1 MSKIAKVPVI
11 MQMES
16 LECGAAALDM
26 VLAYYGKWVPLAQ
39 IRVDCGVSRDG
50 SNARNILVA
59 ARNHGLDS
67 KGYRYELD
75 SLKTKVRFPCIL
87 YWGFNHF
94 VVLCGFHKKGAVI
107 NDPARGRITV
117 SMDELDKK
125 FTGICL
131 QFVPMADFQPDG
143 KPRGLFSY
151 LKERLHKVGSAI
163 AFIVLC
169 TLLVTIINTFTPV
182 FSRVFMDYILP
193 GSNPDWLMPF
203 ALGMGFLV
211 VLQFIVMTINSFGL
225 VKLRG
230 KLTIS
235 SDSIF
240 FWHVLRLPMNFFSQR
255 MIGDIA
261 GRQEANSQIA
271 TAVVE
276 ILAPVVL
283 NFVMLVFYLGVMLSY
298 SVPLSCVGLLVT
310 IINLWITQIISSKR
324 VNITRQMM
332 REQSKVTSATVNG
345 IEMIETL
352 KASGAE
358 DGYFE
363 VWAGHQA
370 AVNNAQTRNYELTAR
385 LGIIPQLLVQFA
397 NITILLLG
405 VMLIMNHEFT
415 IGMLMAFQGLM
426 SSFVKPANALLTSGQ
441 KLQEM
446 TTDLER
452 VEDVLSY
459 PPDVTDDNFE
469 TPPEAPPEPFS
480 KGDLRAQKLKGEL
493 TVRGLSF
500 GYSPLD
506 PPLIE
511 DFNLELKPGKS
522 VALVGSSGCGKSTI
536 AKVLAGLYEPWS
548 GEILYD
554 GRTRDE
560 IPREILCA
568 SLAVVDQDIVLF
580 EDTIANNISLWD
592 TTMPE
597 ANITKAAQK
606 SQIHDYIIQRE
617 GGYGQMILEGGKNF
631 SGGQRQELELAR
643 AFAQKPSILI
653 LDEATSAL
661 DAVTE
666 NAVMQE
672 IKKLNIT
679 CVIIAHRLSTIRSC
693 DEILLL
699 ERGRVTE
706 RGTHTELYEK
716 KGLYYHLVN
725 TN

>member
-1 MSKIAKVPVI
+1 MSKIAKAPVI
-11 MQMES
+11 MQMEA
-16 LECGAAALDM
+16 LECGAAALGM
-26 VLAYYGKWVPLAQ
+26 VLAYYGKWVPLAKL
-39 IRVDCGVSRDG
+39 RVDCGVSRDG

-59 ARNHGLDS
+59 ARSYGLEA
-67 KGYRYELD
+67 KGYRFEIN
-75 SLKTKVRFPCIL
+75 SLQTKVRFPCIL

-94 VVLCGFHKKGAVI
+94 VVLCGFNKKGAVI

-131 QFVPMADFQPDG
+131 QFSPQADFQPG
-143 KPRGLFSY
+143 GEPRSLLSY
-151 LKERLHKVGSAI
+151 LRERLAGAGLAI

-169 TLLVTIINTFTPV
+169 TMLSTIINTFTPV

-193 GSNPDWLMPF
+193 GRNPDWLMPF
-203 ALGMGFLV
+203 ALGLGLLV
-211 VLQFIVMTINSFGL
+211 LLQFIVLTINSLGM

-235 SDSIF
+235 SDAIF

-261 GRQEANSQIA
+261 GRQKANAQIS

-283 NFVMLVFYLGVMLSY
+283 NFIMLVFYLGVMLSY
-298 SVPLSCVGLLVT
+298 SVPLSCVGFLVT
-310 IINLWITQIISSKR
+310 IINLLLTQVISRKR

-332 REQSKVTSATVNG
+332 RDQSKVTSATVSG

-385 LGIIPQLLVQFA
+385 LGILPQLLVQLA
-397 NITILLLG
+397 NTTILLLG
-405 VMLIMNHEFT
+405 VMLIMNGEFT

-426 SSFVKPANALLTSGQ
+426 SSFIKPAGALLTSGQ
-441 KLQEM
+441 QIQEM

-452 VEDVLSY
+452 VEDVLTY
-459 PPDVTDDNFE
+459 PTDVS
-469 TPPEAPPEPFS
+469 EAALEPS
-480 KGDLRAQKLKGEL
+480 HAAQIAAAENGVQATTKLRGEL
-493 TVRGLSF
+493 KVRGLSF

-506 PPLIE
+506 APLIE
-511 DFNLELKPGKS
+511 DFNLTLAPGKS

-536 AKVLAGLYEPWS
+536 AKVLSGLYEPWS

-554 GRTRDE
+554 GQTRE
-560 IPREILCA
+560 QIPRDILCA

-580 EDTIANNISLWD
+580 EDTITNNLSLWD
-592 TTMPE
+592 TTMAE
-597 ANITKAAQK
+597 TKVVEAAQK
-606 SQIHDYIIQRE
+606 AQIHDYITRRE
-617 GGYGQMILEGGKNF
+617 GGYSQIILEGGKNF
-631 SGGQRQELELAR
+631 SGGQRQELEIAR
-643 AFAQKPSILI
+643 AFAQEPSILI

-666 NAVMQE
+666 NAVMEE
-672 IKKLNIT
+672 IKRLGIT

-693 DEILLL
+693 DEIIYL
-699 ERGRVTE
+699 EQGKVRE
-706 RGTHTELYEK
+706 RGTHEELYRK
-716 KGLYYHLVN
+716 KGPYYQLVN
-725 TN
+725 IN